1 MIRTVYGP
9 RFLRHKIPYI
19 NIIGFA
25 SDGANVMMG
34 AKNSV
39 KSRLKAESC
48 LLQSA
53 EMYLPLISTL
63 CCCGIRKPINR
74 SRPYASPNLQLLQ
87 SKLQMSVNMLFD
99 IQKILDQLKHKFSKV
114 HRLPMAWCK

>member
-39 KSRLKAESC
+39 KSGLKAESC
-48 LLQSA
+48 FSLLKCTCHSLA
-53 EMYLPLISTL
+53 L
-63 CCCGIRKPINR
+63 CAAA
-74 SRPYASPNLQLLQ
+74 ASENP
-87 SKLQMSVNMLFD
+87 SIEVDHMLRQTYSYF
-99 IQKILDQLKHKFSKV
+99 KV
-114 HRLPMAWCK
+114 SCK